1 MSENLTLLLSI
12 PIVIFILFFIDYL
25 INRCPKCRTWH
36 FARFGLIELDKPSEK
51 LMREWVK
58 CKKCG
63 HEWEKLIPTQNDGG
77 GGGEQVGT

>member
-25 INRCPKCRTWH
+25 SNRCPKCKTWH
-36 FARFGLIELDKPSEK
+36 FFRFGLIELDKPSEK

-58 CKKCG
+58 CEKCG
-63 HEWEKLIPTQNDGG
+63 HAWEKLVSNDGTDGG
-77 GGGEQVGT
+77 GGGE